1 MRAKGQKKS
10 LPEVLLNT
18 HQTSEG
24 EDSVVGVAFG
34 PNNRCVFEALSPH
47 EGRVRRLRVSG
58 GNRRS

>member
-24 EDSVVGVAFG
+24 EDSVVGAALG
-34 PNNRCVFEALSPH
+34 PNNRCVFEAVSPH
-47 EGRVRRLRVSG
+47 EVRLRRLGVSG